1 MSFAQDVKK
10 ELTLCPIDEPEANS
24 ELIALLMLTGSIHI
38 IDKRLIL
45 ELKTEN
51 SATSRRIYS
60 LFKAIFQIKPTVIV
74 TEKNKLQ
81 KKPQYLIR
89 IIQGADEVLE
99 KFKFSLNLN
108 LTHASAAFTNTLEKK
123 AGFLRGAFLAT
134 GSVNNPKQSSYHL
147 EIATQYE
154 EQAKQIQTLMKK
166 LDFNARITSR
176 RNGYIVY
183 LKEAEKISDFLQA
196 LGATE
201 AMLHFEDVRIVRDM
215 RNSVNRVVNCETA
228 NMNKVINAAQSQIEN
243 IKLIYQV
250 KGAGEFPV
258 RLRSVAE
265 IRLKYPEAS
274 TEQLSQ
280 LMKTEMGETV
290 SKSGVNYRL
299 RKINNLAQQL
309 RGLEK

>member
-10 ELTLCPIDEPEANS
+10 ELTLCSIDEPAADS

-38 IDKRLIL
+38 IDKRLVL

-60 LFKAIFQIKPTVIV
+60 LFKTIFQLKPTVIV

-81 KKPQYLIR
+81 KKPQFIIR
-89 IIQGADEVLE
+89 IIENSQQVLE
-99 KFKFSLNLN
+99 RFKLSLD
-108 LTHASAAFTNTLEKK
+108 HFAQAATTFTNTPEKK

-154 EQAKQIQTLMKK
+154 NQAQQLQYLMKK

-183 LKEAEKISDFLQA
+183 LKEAEKISDFLQI

-201 AMLHFEDVRIVRDM
+201 AMLYFEDVRIVRDM

-228 NMNKVINAAQSQIEN
+228 NMNKVIIAAQQQIDN
-243 IKLIYQV
+243 IKLIYEV
-250 KGAGEFPV
+250 KGEQSFPD

-265 IRLKYPEAS
+265 LRLKYPEAS
-274 TEQLSQ
+274 TEQLSRLLQ
-280 LMKTEMGETV
+280 EEMGEVV
-290 SKSGVNYRL
+290 SKSGINYRL
-299 RKINNLAQQL
+299 RKINTLAQQI
-309 RGLEK
+309 RGVQK